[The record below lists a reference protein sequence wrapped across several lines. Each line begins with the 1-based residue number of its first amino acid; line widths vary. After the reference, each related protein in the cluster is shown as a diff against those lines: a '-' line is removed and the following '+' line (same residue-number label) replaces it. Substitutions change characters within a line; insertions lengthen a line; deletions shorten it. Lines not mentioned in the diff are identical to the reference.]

1 MALEARGLRIRDTD
15 GVSDDV
21 LAVLRAVP
29 GGPELLDALGS
40 REDVWIVGGAV
51 RDALLGRTPKD
62 IDLVIEGDAAGLAQ
76 ELGSI
81 HETHDRFGTIT
92 VLVHNEPVNIAT
104 ARTETYERPGALP
117 DVEPGTRTED
127 LRRRDFTV
135 NALAVDLQGSL
146 HGVEHAEEDLRA
158 GRLRV
163 LHDGSFL
170 DDPTRLWRLA
180 RYAAR
185 LGFAIEPDTERL
197 AHEAVAGG
205 ALDTLTGPRIGNEV
219 ALALNEPDPL
229 AALVAAHELGL
240 LPDGIAPRRGL
251 TGRALELLPAED
263 GHPGILALAAA
274 AGAIPADRLRGW
286 LDHLGLGARER
297 DLVVAAASGADAL
310 AAALEGARRPSEIA
324 AAARGKQPE
333 HVALAGALGPADQA
347 RAWLDDLRDVHL
359 EISGDDL
366 LAEGVPPGPDMG
378 RRLDRALAA
387 KLDGEAPDRDT
398 ELEVALAQ

>member
-1 MALEARGLRIRDTD
+1 MSE
-15 GVSDDV
+15 DV
-21 LAVLRAVP
+21 LTAVRAVP
-29 GGPELLDALGS
+29 GGPELLDALGT
-40 REDVWIVGGAV
+40 RDDVWIVGGAV
-51 RDALLGRTPKD
+51 RDALLDRTPKD
-62 IDLVIEGDAAGLAQ
+62 IDLVIEGDAAGLAR

-81 HETHDRFGTIT
+81 HATHDRVGTIT

-117 DVEPGTRTED
+117 DVEPGALADD

-135 NALAVDLQGSL
+135 NALAVDLTGGL
-146 HGVEHAEEDLRA
+146 HAVEHAEDDLHD

-163 LHDGSFL
+163 LHDRSFL

-185 LGFAIEPDTERL
+185 LGFAIEPETERL
-197 AHEAVAGG
+197 AREAVAGG

-240 LPDGIAPRRGL
+240 LPDGLAPRRGL
-251 TGRALELLPAED
+251 TARALELLPDED

-274 AGAIPADRLRGW
+274 AGAMPSERLRAW

-297 DLVVAAASGADAL
+297 DQVVAAAAGAEALSTQL
-310 AAALEGARRPSEIA
+310 AATTRPSEIA

-333 HVALAGALGPADQA
+333 HVALAGALGPADAA
-347 RAWLDDLRDVHL
+347 RAWLDELRDVHL

-366 LAEGVPPGPDMG
+366 LAEGIPPGPDMG
-378 RRLDRALAA
+378 HRLDRALAA
-387 KLDGEAPDRDT
+387 KLDGEAPTRDA
-398 ELEVALAQ
+398 ELEVALA